1 MTKEQLLAKY
11 NPANARNLS
20 QADLDAMR
28 EFTNDQLKEL
38 AEAYPNS
45 ANRKPYLILFDNNV
59 KEGKQLFPLST
70 WQNLYNVRKFSNM
83 KNLMAHTFKE
93 VFTVARPQN
102 RVTANRPGS
111 SVGKQT
117 TTARK
122 VVDLSAGEAAAE
134 LQANLPS
141 KTPVKAMTARTA
153 PEPSDDKKG
162 AEIAQPAAKAASAR
176 ATKAS
181 KGTKAAAPAAAE
193 KQAALPAD
201 QQLANIDD
209 VTDTHVGDLE
219 SAGDKGAKAE

>member
-28 EFTNDQLKEL
+28 DFTNDQLKEL
-38 AEAYPNS
+38 ADAYPNS

-59 KEGKQLFPLST
+59 KPEKQLFPLST
-70 WQNLYNVRKFSNM
+70 WQNLYNVRKFSSM
-83 KNLMAHTFKE
+83 KNLVAHTFRE

-102 RVTANRPGS
+102 KITANRPGS

-122 VVDLSAGEAAAE
+122 VVDLSASEAAAE
-134 LQANLPS
+134 LRESLPPA
-141 KTPVKAMTARTA
+141 PVKAMTAKTA

-162 AEIAQPAAKAASAR
+162 AAVAQPAAKAASAR
-176 ATKAS
+176 ATK
-181 KGTKAAAPAAAE
+181 GTKAVKDAAPAAN
-193 KQAALPAD
+193 QASLPAD
-201 QQLANIDD
+201 QQLADIDGGD
-209 VTDTHVGDLE
+209 VTDTNVGNLGK
-219 SAGDKGAKAE
+219 SGHKGAGAE